1 MNSAF
6 VSSSLLTPF
15 SLRFSYPERG
25 RIADGLMR
33 RPTSRLEFADLQLV
47 QEGAEQIL

>member
-6 VSSSLLTPF
+6 VSTSLLTLF
-15 SLRFSYPERG
+15 SLRFLYQERG
-25 RIADGLMR
+25 RIAEDLMR
-33 RPTSRLEFADLQLV
+33 SPTSRLEFADLQLV